1 MKYYVNYIIPLLFLL
16 FVYSCSTE
24 PIETG
29 PYSNSYYCDLNGEE
43 YSNSYYHYLYCNP
56 EGVTLYDSLK
66 KESDFIGRYGRFFE
80 CRDTINLPHNFPHK
94 YYTLEYNTYNGFF
107 LSDNAF
113 DFKFSR
119 GRKYASNV
127 SGPFLSSENYF
138 LSPVRCVIEYENDST
153 KDVVKKHF
161 VDTIPSTFFTP
172 DPIELFEKATTCEE
186 QIANL
191 RYFYEL
197 CKNWNEQHM

>member
-1 MKYYVNYIIPLLFLL
+1 MKYFISFLL
-16 FVYSCSTE
+16 LLLVYSCSTE

-29 PYSNSYYCDLNGEE
+29 PYSNSYYCDLNGET

-80 CRDTINLPHNFPHK
+80 CRDTINFPHK
-94 YYTLEYNTYNGFF
+94 RYTLEYNTYNGFF

-113 DFKFSR
+113 DLRFSR
-119 GRKYASNV
+119 GRKYAPNV
-127 SGPFLSSENYF
+127 SGSFLSSENYF
-138 LSPVRCVIEYENDST
+138 LSPVRCSVIEYENDST
-153 KDVVKKHF
+153 KDVVKKDF

-197 CKNWNEQHM
+197 CKDWNEQHM

>member
-1 MKYYVNYIIPLLFLL
+1 MKYFISFLL
-16 FVYSCSTE
+16 LLLVYSCSTE

-29 PYSNSYYCDLNGEE
+29 PYNNSYYCELNGET

-138 LSPVRCVIEYENDST
+138 LSPVRCVIEYENDNCKCYNFSCVET
-153 KDVVKKHF
+153 KLLIQSRVLFLHRILLNCSKKRQHVKNRLL
-161 VDTIPSTFFTP
+161 I
-172 DPIELFEKATTCEE
+172 
-186 QIANL
+186 
-191 RYFYEL
+191 
-197 CKNWNEQHM
+197 

>member
-29 PYSNSYYCDLNGEE
+29 PYSNIYYCDLNGEKYSKGFMYE
-43 YSNSYYHYLYCNP
+43 YYCNP
-56 EGVTLYDSLK
+56 NRVTLYDSLK

-80 CRDTINLPHNFPHK
+80 CRDTINFPHI

-113 DFKFSR
+113 DFQFSR
-119 GRKYASNV
+119 GSKYASNV
-127 SGPFLSSENYF
+127 IGSFLSSENYF

-197 CKNWNEQHM
+197 CKDWNEQHM